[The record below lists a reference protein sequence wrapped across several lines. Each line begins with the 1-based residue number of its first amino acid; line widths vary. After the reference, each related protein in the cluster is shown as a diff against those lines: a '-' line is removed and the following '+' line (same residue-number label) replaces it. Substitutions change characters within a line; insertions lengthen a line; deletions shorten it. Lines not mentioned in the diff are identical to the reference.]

1 MESKMDLVNMLVYR
15 LADDVNLS
23 ISELKSRIEISMM
36 DYNVE
41 KIETTELSVGAG
53 RMTDALWMYFEI
65 GKLSQNISQGTLDQ
79 YKLVVYQLVSMI
91 RKELNMITS
100 DDIKVFLL
108 KMKMI
113 NGCSDVTVNNK
124 RLNLSSVFGYLHNH
138 EKIARNPMNKVDRI
152 KCCSKIKKPL
162 SEIEV
167 EMILMACGQLKPVA
181 MKRAVAIMYLL
192 LDTGVRVSELCSLNV
207 CDLDFQ
213 KHTGIV
219 LGKGNKER
227 YIYFSPRTEVRLKD
241 YLDTREDVK
250 FRSDIPLFASLDFN
264 HDRMNK
270 SGIEY
275 ILKVL
280 GEKSGVYRLHPHLV
294 RATFATNLSKK
305 GVPIN
310 VIAKLLGHAN
320 LNTIHRYVLVSDEFI
335 STQYTKYI
343 A

>member
-1 MESKMDLVNMLVYR
+1 MESKSDLVNALVYQ
-15 LADDVNLS
+15 LADEVNLS
-23 ISELKSRIEISMM
+23 ISELKSRIEISMIN
-36 DYNVE
+36 YNIE
-41 KIETTELSVGAG
+41 RMETTELSIGAG

-79 YKLVVYQLVSMI
+79 YKLVVYQLVTI
-91 RKELNMITS
+91 VGKELNMVTA
-100 DDIKVFLL
+100 DDVKVFLL
-108 KMKMI
+108 KMKMV
-113 NGCSDVTVNNK
+113 NGCCDTTINNK

-138 EKIARNPMNKVDRI
+138 EKIARNPMNKVDKI
-152 KCCSKIKKPL
+152 KCSSKIKKPL

-181 MKRAVAIMYLL
+181 MKRAVAIMYFL

-213 KHTGIV
+213 NHTGIV
-219 LGKGNKER
+219 LGKGSKER

-241 YLDTREDVK
+241 YLNTREDVK
-250 FRSDIPLFASLDFN
+250 FRSDVPLFASLDFN

-335 STQYTKYI
+335 SMQYSKHI

>member
-1 MESKMDLVNMLVYR
+1 MESKSDLVNALVYQ
-15 LADDVNLS
+15 LADEVNLS
-23 ISELKSRIEISMM
+23 ISELKSRIEISMIN
-36 DYNVE
+36 YNIE
-41 KIETTELSVGAG
+41 RMETTELSIGAG

-79 YKLVVYQLVSMI
+79 YKLVVYQLVTI
-91 RKELNMITS
+91 VGKELNMVTA
-100 DDIKVFLL
+100 DDVKVFLL
-108 KMKMI
+108 KMKMV
-113 NGCSDVTVNNK
+113 NGCCDTTINNK

-138 EKIARNPMNKVDRI
+138 EKIARNPMNKVDKI
-152 KCCSKIKKPL
+152 KCSSKIKKPL

-181 MKRAVAIMYLL
+181 MKRAVAIMYFL

-213 KHTGIV
+213 NHTGIV

-241 YLDTREDVK
+241 YLNTRDDVK
-250 FRSDIPLFASLDFN
+250 FRSDVPLFASLDFN

-335 STQYTKYI
+335 SMQYSKHI

>member
-1 MESKMDLVNMLVYR
+1 MESKMDLVNALVYR
-15 LADDVNLS
+15 LADKTDMP
-23 ISELKSRIEISMM
+23 ISELKAAIEISMY

-41 KIETTELSVGAG
+41 KMETTELSVGAG

-65 GKLSQNISQGTLDQ
+65 GKLSQNISKGTLDQ
-79 YKLVVYQLVSMI
+79 YKLVVYQLVTI
-91 RKELNMITS
+91 VGKELNMITS
-100 DDIKVFLL
+100 DDVKMFLL

-113 NGCSDVTVNNK
+113 NGCCDTTVNNK
-124 RLNLSSVFGYLHNH
+124 RLNLSSVFTYLHNH
-138 EKIARNPMNKVDRI
+138 EKIARNPMNKVDKIKCSSRI
-152 KCCSKIKKPL
+152 KQPL
-162 SEIEV
+162 SEIEI
-167 EMILMACGQLKPVA
+167 EMILMACGELKPNA
-181 MKRAVAIMYLL
+181 RKRAVAMMYFL

-207 CDLDFQ
+207 CDIDFQ
-213 KHTGIV
+213 NKRGIV

-241 YLDTREDVK
+241 YLATRDDVK
-250 FRSDIPLFASLDFN
+250 FRADVPLFASLDMH

-280 GEKSGVYRLHPHLV
+280 GKKSGVYRLHPHLV

-335 STQYTKYI
+335 SVQYAKHI

>member
-1 MESKMDLVNMLVYR
+1 MESKGDLVNALVYR
-15 LADDVNLS
+15 LADRVDMP
-23 ISELKSRIEISMM
+23 ISELKAAIEISMF
-36 DYNVE
+36 DYTVE
-41 KIETTELSVGAG
+41 KMETTELSVGAG
-53 RMTDALWMYFEI
+53 KMTDALWLYFEV

-79 YKLVVYQLVSMI
+79 YKLVVYQLVTMTG
-91 RKELNMITS
+91 KELNMITS

-113 NGCSDVTVNNK
+113 NGCCDTTVNNK
-124 RLNLSSVFGYLHNH
+124 RLNLSSVFGYLYNH
-138 EKIARNPMNKVDRI
+138 EKIARNPMNKVDKI

-167 EMILMACGQLKPVA
+167 ELILMACGDLKPVA
-181 MKRAVAIMYLL
+181 RKRAVAIMYFL

-207 CDLDFQ
+207 CDIDFQ
-213 KHTGIV
+213 NHTGIV

-227 YIYFSPRTEVRLKD
+227 YIYFSPRTEIRLKD
-241 YLDTREDVK
+241 YLETREDVR
-250 FRSDIPLFASLDFN
+250 FRTDVPLFASLDCN

-280 GEKSGVYRLHPHLV
+280 GQKSGVYRLHPHLV